1 MTVAGVF
8 KGSRVVLLPFV
19 EPGRDASGLI
29 TVTSAERARPFMHP
43 IRPAAAEPA
52 AAGLW
57 APRPVWQRAVG
68 CVHTRP
74 VAPLTRSHGAMPGR
88 WWTPTTVESVQVMEL
103 LDWRRRVDAAKPGSE
118 LVALLAN
125 RPDVLAGRRSTVDD
139 TAVGA
144 FSHAAAVLD
153 GVAARRRQL
162 AAMAAD
168 EARDLAL
175 LSAEYPGV
183 DQFLPAEVALALGI
197 REVEAQNLLDR
208 AHRMITVL
216 PATLAALSSGVLNPE
231 EAEAIVNATATA
243 DPEVAGRVEA
253 AVVPTAAG
261 RTYKQVFAAC
271 SYRLAKWD
279 APAMRRRQH
288 RAVAERRMT
297 RRALADGM
305 SRLSATGTAEQI
317 AAVWEAL
324 TLLADVAATP
334 DDPRDTGNRR
344 VDVLVDVCIDAVD
357 RTRSG
362 DLSASADPESGGSGT
377 GTGSGQTTSTG
388 SGAGT
393 SSTRPRRRPQR
404 RRTPR
409 PSVQVV
415 MPLSTLLG
423 GDEPAL
429 LAGHGPIPGDRA
441 RLIAADADLRR
452 LICEPLSGQVIDY
465 GRTLYR
471 PPEGLARLVR
481 GRDRTCCFPG
491 CEQPAGRSDL
501 DHVIAARPDPATGKP
516 THGTTCYCN
525 LCVLCRH
532 HHLLKDGTGGFTL
545 TRSADGSYTWTTA
558 LGRTVTRGPTD
569 ALGAGDHTLNG
580 QPTMRRSGSD
590 VDDASTGNA
599 FPERAG
605 QPDRPTSVAPTSDA
619 ADRSDENTGLTAAVT
634 DRTPER
640 EDRALEQKI
649 WDRDCAR
656 YRSLPDDDPPEAGRR
671 PPNPVNGATDGSAT
685 ARPTAQRRADDQPD
699 DAPF

>member
-1 MTVAGVF
+1 
-8 KGSRVVLLPFV
+8 
-19 EPGRDASGLI
+19 
-29 TVTSAERARPFMHP
+29 
-43 IRPAAAEPA
+43 
-52 AAGLW
+52 
-57 APRPVWQRAVG
+57 
-68 CVHTRP
+68 
-74 VAPLTRSHGAMPGR
+74 MPDR

-103 LDWRRRVDAAKPGSE
+103 LDWRRRVDAAEPGSE
-118 LVALLAN
+118 LVALLEN
-125 RPDVLAGRRSTVDD
+125 RPDVLAGRRSTVDE

-208 AHRMITVL
+208 AHRMITAL

-231 EAEAIVNATATA
+231 AAEAIVNATATA
-243 DPEVAGRVEA
+243 HPEVAGRVEA

-271 SYRLAKWD
+271 SYRLARWD

-288 RAVAERRMT
+288 RAVAERRMS

-305 SRLSATGTAEQI
+305 ARLSATGTAEQI
-317 AAVWEAL
+317 AVVWEAL
-324 TLLADVAATP
+324 TLLADVAATL

-357 RTRSG
+357 RVRSG
-362 DLSASADPESGGSGT
+362 ELSPIADPESGGSGT
-377 GTGSGQTTSTG
+377 
-388 SGAGT
+388 
-393 SSTRPRRRPQR
+393 STRPRRRPQR
-404 RRTPR
+404 RRAPR

-429 LAGHGPIPGDRA
+429 LVGHGPIPGDRA

-471 PPEGLARLVR
+471 PPEGLARLVKA
-481 GRDRTCCFPG
+481 RDRTCCFPG

-516 THGTTCYCN
+516 TRGTTCYCN
-525 LCVLCRH
+525 LCALCRH
-532 HHLLKDGTGGFTL
+532 HHLLKDGIGGFTL

-580 QPTMRRSGSD
+580 QPTLRRSSSD
-590 VDDASTGNA
+590 VNDASTGNA
-599 FPERAG
+599 FPEAAG
-605 QPDRPTSVAPTSDA
+605 QPDHPTSVAPTSDA
-619 ADRSDENTGLTAAVT
+619 ADRFDANTGHRAAVT

-640 EDRALEQKI
+640 EDRELEQKL

-656 YRSLPDDDPPEAGRR
+656 YRSLRDDNPPDAGRR

-685 ARPTAQRRADDQPD
+685 ARPTAQRRADDRTD
-699 DAPF
+699 DAAF